1 MKKLFIAL
9 ALLIIA
15 IPISGAFLYGFYYLG
30 VVHILET
37 MNVNVPN
44 FTYTHCLTLS
54 ILIASFRKGNSEYTE
69 ITETISYLIGR
80 IFTKLLILLVLYL
93 IWIF

>member
-1 MKKLFIAL
+1 MKKLFIVL

-15 IPISGAFLYGFYYLG
+15 IPINGAFLYGFYHLG

-44 FTYTHCLTLS
+44 FTYTHCLTLF
-54 ILIASFRKGNSEYTE
+54 ILIASFRKGNNKYTE
-69 ITETISYLIGR
+69 ISEAISYLIGK
-80 IFTKLLILLVLYL
+80 IFTNLFILLVLYL